1 MRNTRN
7 ITETFRVFRIWRFM
21 MIARNF
27 VGLETR
33 LLLIVL
39 PVLLTGASTSPD
51 YACQGKV
58 NKAGRNVS

>member
-1 MRNTRN
+1 
-7 ITETFRVFRIWRFM
+7 M
-21 MIARNF
+21 MIARNLL
-27 VGLETR
+27 GLETR

-39 PVLLTGASTSPD
+39 PVLLIGASTSPV